1 MKNLYLKI
9 QNYLRLKLKNNKIQ
23 YKIKDLIS
31 SVFNIDK
38 ENINEDNQS
47 SNWDSLKHMNLI
59 LALEDEFNLKFKNAE
74 IIKMNNYLSVL
85 EILSKKLNKT

>member
-1 MKNLYLKI
+1 
-9 QNYLRLKLKNNKIQ
+9 
-23 YKIKDLIS
+23 
-31 SVFNIDK
+31 
-38 ENINEDNQS
+38 
-47 SNWDSLKHMNLI
+47 MNLI